1 MTTTPKDSQ
10 QSPGVSQPVNSP
22 GLSSVVISL
31 MTGPFL
37 VTLLGVR
44 TLAET
49 LEQLGFV
56 SEEFFRGVRLPN
68 LHTVPSNEDGNL
80 ADTDRE

>member
-10 QSPGVSQPVNSP
+10 QSPGISQPKNIP
-22 GLSSVVISL
+22 GISSVVISL

-37 VTLLGVR
+37 VTLMGVR
-44 TLAET
+44 TLADT
-49 LEQLGFV
+49 LEQVGMI

-68 LHTVPSNEDGNL
+68 LHTVPSNADDNL
-80 ADTDRE
+80 TNTDHE